1 MGRVDDRFA
10 EIRYE
15 AMGARRSV
23 LFDRLRLPAIGYLQY
38 LNYAQRSQEDFLK
51 PYFEL
56 YLARRQIA
64 FEHGEVVVFAH

>member
-23 LFDRLRLPAIGYLQY
+23 LFDRLRLPAIGVFTVSKLRAKVAGG
-38 LNYAQRSQEDFLK
+38 LLK
-51 PYFEL
+51 AL
-56 YLARRQIA
+56 LRAVSSGTADR
-64 FEHGEVVVFAH
+64 V